1 MNTLESPTKTSHCTS
16 QLIFLSGH
24 LVTWLFDFGSGSR
37 WPITVQGKGK
47 SWLSRPPTPRL
58 LIKTVYATTAAVC
71 QAVIMQSSSR
81 LAPIAF
87 LLFLHDSPSS
97 CDCSLHFTVTFC
109 HCSFFPG
116 SSIFQT
122 PHDLVI
128 PPFAHS
134 SHPELVCGA
143 FFFLA
148 HFSLPPSL
156 THSLPH
162 SFFTFNPPFHRCLTF
177 QLEGC
182 VLIRRRTPLSPAG
195 MCCLYPN
202 TTRAQIRTCLHKGS
216 WKWALSGE
224 P

>member
-162 SFFTFNPPFHRCLTF
+162 SFLPSILPSIAVWPSNLRAVFWSDGARPSPPQECAVCTQTQQEHR
-177 QLEGC
+177 
-182 VLIRRRTPLSPAG
+182 
-195 MCCLYPN
+195 
-202 TTRAQIRTCLHKGS
+202 
-216 WKWALSGE
+216 
-224 P
+224 